1 MKIAPG
7 LLLAV
12 SMLAQNAT
20 DTPDAHVAIAKA
32 AAGDDYQN
40 LFNFVC
46 APPAAPRGGGGG
58 GGGGQGAAA
67 PRGQGAGQPPG
78 GGQGAAAAAPR
89 GEGGGGQRGGTPDR
103 ATWHA
108 EPVKVFDN
116 LYWFGQTEYSVWA
129 LTTSDGIIVFDAIFD
144 YSIEDEVDAG
154 MKKLGLDPTKIKY
167 AVISHSHPDH
177 FGGGKFLQDKYGTKV
192 FMSAEDWDVLDR
204 TYANQTR
211 PKRDLV
217 ATDGQK
223 FTLGDTT
230 VTMYFTPGH
239 TPGTISSIFQVKDNG
254 KTHTVALWGGMGL
267 NNDRATLTQYIASAK
282 KFEEIARQAGAD
294 IILSNHTDW
303 DRSKNNLP
311 VLAKGPVTP
320 NPYVTNNAS
329 VLRYLKVA
337 EECATAK
344 VMRLP

>member
-46 APPAAPRGGGGG
+46 APPAAPRGGGGAG
-58 GGGGQGAAA
+58 GAGQGAAA
-67 PRGQGAGQPPG
+67 PRGQGTGQPPT
-78 GGQGAAAAAPR
+78 GAPGAAAAPR
-89 GEGGGGQRGGTPDR
+89 GGGGGGQRGATPDR

-154 MKKLGLDPTKIKY
+154 MKKMGLDPAKIKY
-167 AVISHSHPDH
+167 AIVSHSHPDH
-177 FGGGKFLQDKYGTKV
+177 FGGAKFLQDKYGTKV
-192 FMSAEDWDVLDR
+192 YMSAEDWDVLDR
-204 TYANQTR
+204 TNGTK
-211 PKRDLV
+211 PKRDMV
-217 ATDGQK
+217 AADGQK
-223 FTLGDTT
+223 LTLGDTT

-239 TPGTISSIFQVKDNG
+239 TPGTISSVFQVKDNG

-282 KFEEIARQAGAD
+282 KFEEVARQAGAD

-303 DRSKNNLP
+303 DRSKVNLP
-311 VLAKGPVTP
+311 ILGKGPVTP

-329 VLRYLKVA
+329 VQRYLKVA

-344 VMRLP
+344 VMRLPQ

>member
-1 MKIAPG
+1 MKIALG

-20 DTPDAHVAIAKA
+20 DTPEAHVAIAKA
-32 AAGDDYQN
+32 AAGDDYQS

-58 GGGGQGAAA
+58 QA
-67 PRGQGAGQPPG
+67 PA

-89 GEGGGGQRGGTPDR
+89 GQGGGGQRGGTPDR

-154 MKKLGLDPTKIKY
+154 MKKMGLDPAKIKY
-167 AVISHSHPDH
+167 AVVSHSHPDH
-177 FGGGKFLQDKYGTKV
+177 FGGAKFLQDKYGTKV
-192 FMSAEDWDVLDR
+192 YMSAEDWDVLDR
-204 TYANQTR
+204 TNGTK
-211 PKRDLV
+211 PKRDMV

-223 FTLGDTT
+223 LTLGDTT
-230 VTMYFTPGH
+230 ITMYFTPGH
-239 TPGTISSIFQVKDNG
+239 TPGTISSVFQVKDNG

-282 KFEEIARQAGAD
+282 KFEEVARQAGAE

-303 DRSKNNLP
+303 DRSKVNLP
-311 VLAKGPVTP
+311 MLAKGPITP

-344 VMRLP
+344 VMRLPQ

>member
-1 MKIAPG
+1 VA
-7 LLLAV
+7 
-12 SMLAQNAT
+12 AQTAT
-20 DTPDAHVAIAKA
+20 DTPEAHVAAAKA
-32 AAGDDYQN
+32 AAGEDYQN

-46 APPAAPRGGGGG
+46 PAPAAPRGAGAGGGG
-58 GGGGQGAAA
+58 
-67 PRGQGAGQPPG
+67 RG
-78 GGQGAAAAAPR
+78 GGQGAAAAPR
-89 GEGGGGQRGGTPDR
+89 GAGGGAARGTPDR
-103 ATWHA
+103 STWHA

-116 LYWFGQTEYSVWA
+116 LYWLGQTEYSVWA
-129 LTTSDGIIVFDAIFD
+129 LSTSDGFIVFDAIFD
-144 YSIEDEVDAG
+144 YSVEDEVDLG
-154 MKKLGLDPTKIKY
+154 MKKLGLDPNKIKY

-177 FGGGKFLQDKYGTKV
+177 YAGGKFLQDKYGTKV
-192 FMSAEDWDVLDR
+192 YMSAEDWDVLDR
-204 TYANQTR
+204 ANPNQVK

-239 TPGTISSIFQVKDNG
+239 TPGTISSVFQVKDNG

-267 NNDRATLTQYIASAK
+267 NNDRASLTQYVASNK
-282 KFEEIARQAGAD
+282 KFQDVAKQVGAD

-303 DRSKNNLP
+303 DRSKINFPL
-311 VLAKGPVTP
+311 LANRTP
-320 NPYVTNNAS
+320 GSVNPFVTNNAS

-344 VMRLP
+344 VMRIPN

>member
-1 MKIAPG
+1 MKIALG

-20 DTPDAHVAIAKA
+20 DTPEAHVAIAKA
-32 AAGDDYQN
+32 AAGEDYQN

-46 APPAAPRGGGGG
+46 APPAAPRG
-58 GGGGQGAAA
+58 A
-67 PRGQGAGQPPG
+67 G

-89 GEGGGGQRGGTPDR
+89 GQGGGQGGRQPHRGSAARQGGGQRGAAATPDR
-103 ATWHA
+103 STWHA

-154 MKKLGLDPTKIKY
+154 MKKLGLDPAKIKY

-204 TYANQTR
+204 TYANQTK

-223 FTLGDTT
+223 FTLGDAT

-282 KFEEIARQAGAD
+282 KFEEVARQAGAD

-303 DRSKNNLP
+303 DRSKINLP
-311 VLAKGPVTP
+311 MLAKGPG
-320 NPYVTNNAS
+320 S
-329 VLRYLKVA
+329 LRIP
-337 EECATAK
+337 T
-344 VMRLP
+344 

>member
-1 MKIAPG
+1 MNTKIVMG
-7 LLLAV
+7 LLLSG
-12 SMLAQNAT
+12 SMLAAQNAT
-20 DTPDAHVAIAKA
+20 DTPDAHVSAAKT
-32 AAGDDYQN
+32 AAGDEYTN

-46 APPAAPRGGGGG
+46 APPAAPRGGGAGGRGAGQGAGRG
-58 GGGGQGAAA
+58 GGGGQRA
-67 PRGQGAGQPPG
+67 
-78 GGQGAAAAAPR
+78 
-89 GEGGGGQRGGTPDR
+89 TPDR
-103 ATWHA
+103 STWHA

-154 MKKLGLDPTKIKY
+154 MKKIGLDPTKIKY
-167 AVISHSHPDH
+167 AIISHSHPDH
-177 FGGGKFLQDKYGTKV
+177 FGGAKFLQDKYGTKV
-192 FMSAEDWDVLDR
+192 YMSKEDWDVLDR
-204 TYANQTR
+204 TNGTKPA
-211 PKRDLV
+211 RDLV

-223 FTLGDTT
+223 LTLGDTA

-239 TPGTISSIFQVKDNG
+239 TPGTISSVFQVKDNG

-267 NNDRATLTQYIASAK
+267 NNDRPSLTQYIESAK
-282 KFEEIARQAGAD
+282 RFQDIARQARAD

-303 DRSKNNLP
+303 DRSKFNLP
-311 VLAKGPVTP
+311 VLAKGQVSP

-344 VMRLP
+344 VMRLGN

>member
-1 MKIAPG
+1 MKMPIAVG
-7 LLLAV
+7 LLLAG

-20 DTPDAHVAIAKA
+20 DTPEAHVASAKT

-46 APPAAPRGGGGG
+46 AAPQQRGGGGG
-58 GGGGQGAAA
+58 GGGAAGAQRGQTGQAGQGGAAPA
-67 PRGQGAGQPPG
+67 PRG
-78 GGQGAAAAAPR
+78 
-89 GEGGGGQRGGTPDR
+89 GGGGQRGGTPDR

-108 EPVKVFDN
+108 EPVKAFDN

-154 MKKLGLDPTKIKY
+154 MKKMGLDPTKIKY
-167 AVISHSHPDH
+167 AIVSHSHPDH
-177 FGGGKFLQDKYGTKV
+177 FGGAKFLQDKYGTKV
-192 FMSAEDWDVLDR
+192 YMSAEDWDVLDR
-204 TYANQTR
+204 NNGTK
-211 PKRDLV
+211 PKRDMV

-223 FTLGDTT
+223 LTLGDTT
-230 VTMYFTPGH
+230 VTIYFTPGH
-239 TPGTISSIFQVKDNG
+239 TPGTISSVFQVKDNG
-254 KTHTVALWGGMGL
+254 RAHTVALWGGMGL
-267 NNDRATLTQYIASAK
+267 NNDRASLTQYIASAK
-282 KFEEIARQAGAD
+282 KFQDVARQAGAD

-303 DRSKNNLP
+303 DRSKINLP
-311 VLAKGPVTP
+311 ILDKRTP
-320 NPYVTNNAS
+320 GIANPYVTNNAS

-344 VMRLP
+344 VMRLN

>member
-1 MKIAPG
+1 MKIALG

-12 SMLAQNAT
+12 PLLAQNAT
-20 DTPDAHVAIAKA
+20 DTPEAHVAIAKA
-32 AAGDDYQN
+32 AAGEEYTN

-46 APPAAPRGGGGG
+46 PPPAAPRGG
-58 GGGGQGAAA
+58 
-67 PRGQGAGQPPG
+67 G

-89 GEGGGGQRGGTPDR
+89 GQGGGQGGGQRGAAASPDR
-103 ATWHA
+103 STWHA

-154 MKKLGLDPTKIKY
+154 MKKLGLDPAKIKY

-192 FMSAEDWDVLDR
+192 FMSAEDWDVLEKMS
-204 TYANQTR
+204 ANVTR

-239 TPGTISSIFQVKDNG
+239 TPGTISSVFQVKDNG

-282 KFEEIARQAGAD
+282 KFEDVARQAGAD

-303 DRSKNNLP
+303 DRSKINLP
-311 VLAKGPVTP
+311 MLAKGPMTP

-329 VLRYLKVA
+329 VLRYLKTA

-344 VMRLP
+344 VMRLN